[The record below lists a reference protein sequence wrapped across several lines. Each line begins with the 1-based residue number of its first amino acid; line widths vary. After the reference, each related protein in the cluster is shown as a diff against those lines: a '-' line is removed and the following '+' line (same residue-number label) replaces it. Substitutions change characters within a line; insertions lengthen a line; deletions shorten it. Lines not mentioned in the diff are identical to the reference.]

1 MNQQDARW
9 VRRFNN
15 FAKAFAQLREA
26 VELSRQRELSKL
38 EQQGLI
44 QAFEYTHELA
54 WKTMKDFLEERGRQ
68 NIYGSKDATREA
80 YKAGLINNGEVWMEM
95 VQSRNLTSHTY
106 NEETATTVLS
116 AIVRDCR
123 AFLHPHYATHEHR
136 RFSWGRDTLRAAI
149 ARQSLNAYYAEFA
162 AFYSHMQ
169 QLIES
174 EGHL

>member
-1 MNQQDARW
+1 MSRRDSRW

-15 FAKAFAQLREA
+15 FAKAFAQLQAA

-54 WKTMKDFLEERGRQ
+54 WKTMKDFLEERGVQ

-80 YKAGLINNGEVWMEM
+80 YKAGLIENGEAWVEM
-95 VQSRNLTSHTY
+95 IQSHNLTSHTY
-106 NEETATTVLS
+106 NEETAATVFS
-116 AIVRDCR
+116 AVVNTY
-123 AFLHPHYATHEHR
+123 F
-136 RFSWGRDTLRAAI
+136 
-149 ARQSLNAYYAEFA
+149 AEFA

-174 EGHL
+174 EAHP

>member
-9 VRRFNN
+9 LRRFNN
-15 FAKAFAQLREA
+15 FDKAFAQLREA

-54 WKTMKDFLEERGRQ
+54 WKTVKDFLEERGVQ

-80 YKAGLINNGEVWMEM
+80 YKAGLIENGEAWMEM
-95 VQSRNLTSHTY
+95 IQSRNLTSHTY
-106 NEETATTVLS
+106 NEETAAVVFS
-116 AIVRDCR
+116 AIV
-123 AFLHPHYATHEHR
+123 
-136 RFSWGRDTLRAAI
+136 DT
-149 ARQSLNAYYAEFA
+149 YFAEFA
-162 AFYSHMQ
+162 AFHSHMQ

-174 EGHL
+174 EAHP